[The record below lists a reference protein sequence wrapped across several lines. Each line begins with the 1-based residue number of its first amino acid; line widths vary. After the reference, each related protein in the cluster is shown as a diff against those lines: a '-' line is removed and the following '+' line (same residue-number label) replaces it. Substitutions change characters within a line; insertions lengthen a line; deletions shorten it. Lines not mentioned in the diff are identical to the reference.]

1 MRIVLCHR
9 HTLFVE
15 ALAVALTERD
25 HQVCAR
31 VADPAAAPDAVRRHR
46 ADGLLLGA
54 TLLDAA
60 ALQAIARARAAA
72 PRLRIVALGTAADP
86 RSAHDAL
93 EAGADAVASQAD
105 DLTRILQLLEGRPG
119 MRRTPAVTHRAATA
133 GPLRGPSRRGPTMLS
148 AGSLT
153 EREREILA
161 LLVDGQNTAAIAR
174 RLGIA
179 YSTARTHIQNLLIK
193 LGAHSK
199 VEAVAVSHHYNL
211 VEFPPSPR
219 LSSGTPRRAGN
230 GGVSALPS
238 AGNGSQRSRA
248 G

>member
-15 ALAVALTERD
+15 ALAVTLAERD
-25 HQVCAR
+25 HEVCAR
-31 VADPAAAPDAVRRHR
+31 VAEPAAAPDAVRRHR

-54 TLLDAA
+54 TVLDAA
-60 ALQAIARARAAA
+60 AHQAIIRARAAA

-86 RSAHDAL
+86 RAAHDAL

-119 MRRTPAVTHRAATA
+119 MRRTPSIAHHAAA
-133 GPLRGPSRRGPTMLS
+133 AASRRGASRRRPAMLS

-211 VEFPPSPR
+211 VEFPSAPR
-219 LSSGTPRRAGN
+219 LSSGAPGPAGN
-230 GGVSALPS
+230 RGVSALPA
-238 AGNGSQRSRA
+238 AGNGSRRSRA